1 MGAYRDTKG
10 RWRYRKWFTLSDGK
24 GVRVKGTPA
33 LNTKAAAE
41 QAERGH
47 IARAIRG
54 ESDSAAV
61 HAPTTTTPRRE
72 DALTL
77 SKFVDE
83 IWWPKFRTGGGRR
96 GVNSYTTLMEK
107 DTHLRVH
114 ILPALGG
121 LPLTRVSNEVLTE
134 FFGKL
139 RECGYKKKGR
149 IVSSTKGKA
158 VQKRLERATGR
169 KDRGKPRTGL
179 GEKSVKNIR
188 TTLQTVLGFAVRWG
202 YLAKMP
208 ELPDVIVPE
217 SSFDWYQATE
227 ARRLLEAAR
236 DEWARTVL
244 LFALHTGVRMGEQ
257 RAVRWSDIDF
267 EHRIITVRRSAPK
280 WLLIEKSPKSNRHR
294 RVDLTPELAEGLEK
308 IQRRGENVFCN
319 PDGSKLQP
327 GQFHEILWAAQ
338 KKAGLRRIKW
348 HELRHSFASILT
360 TGGAPL
366 RVVQSLLG
374 HSSIKMTERY
384 AHLAPG
390 QSAGFV
396 HLLSAAAP
404 SPTSG
409 QCSGQSDRPTEVN

>member
-1 MGAYRDTKG
+1 MGAYRDTRG
-10 RWRYRKWFTLSDGK
+10 RWRYRKWITLGDGTRI
-24 GVRVKGTPA
+24 RVKGTPS
-33 LNTKAAAE
+33 LDTKVAAD
-41 QAERGH
+41 QAEREH
-47 IARAIRG
+47 IARALAGKPRRT
-54 ESDSAAV
+54 S
-61 HAPTTTTPRRE
+61 APTPRTVRKE

-77 SKFVDE
+77 SKFVDD

-121 LPLTRVSNEVLTE
+121 LPIERVSNEVLTE
-134 FFGKL
+134 FFGNL

-149 IVSSTKGKA
+149 VVRSSKSKA
-158 VQKRLERATGR
+158 VQKRLERAQGR
-169 KDRGKPRTGL
+169 KDRGKPRRGL
-179 GEKSVKNIR
+179 GEKSIKNIR
-188 TTLQTVLGFAVRWG
+188 TTLHTLLGFAVKWG

-217 SSFDWYQATE
+217 SSFDWYQPDE
-227 ARRLLEAAR
+227 ASQLLAAAR
-236 DEWARTVL
+236 DDRARTIL

-267 EHRIITVRRSAPK
+267 ERRIITIRRSAPK
-280 WLLIEKSPKSNRHR
+280 WLVIEKSPKSNRHR
-294 RVDLTPELAEGLEK
+294 HVDLTPELAAALEN
-308 IQRRGENVFCN
+308 IRHPGEVIFCN
-319 PDGSKLQP
+319 PDGSKLLP
-327 GQFHEILWAAQ
+327 GQFHEVLWAAQ

-374 HSSIKMTERY
+374 HSSIRMTERY

-390 QSAGFV
+390 QSAGFM
-396 HLLSAAAP
+396 HLLSAASPAPIPGPRSGPHDDKTAP
-404 SPTSG
+404 S
-409 QCSGQSDRPTEVN
+409 

>member
-1 MGAYRDTKG
+1 MGAYRDRQG
-10 RWRYRKWFTLSDGK
+10 RWRYRKWITLGDGTRI
-24 GVRVKGTPA
+24 RVKGTPS
-33 LNTKAAAE
+33 LDTKVAAE
-41 QAERGH
+41 QAERDH
-47 IARAIRG
+47 IARALAGKPKRT
-54 ESDSAAV
+54 AV
-61 HAPTTTTPRRE
+61 PNPTAVRKE

-96 GVNSYTTLMEK
+96 GVNSFTTLMEK

-121 LPLTRVSNEVLTE
+121 LPLAGVSNEVLTE

-149 IVSSTKGKA
+149 VASSTKSEA
-158 VQKRLERATGR
+158 VQKRTERAKER
-169 KDRGKPRTGL
+169 RDRGQPRTGL

-188 TTLQTVLGFAVRWG
+188 TTLHTLLGFAVKWG

-217 SSFDWYQATE
+217 SSFDWYQPHE
-227 ARRLLEAAR
+227 ASQLLAAAR
-236 DEWARTVL
+236 DDRARTML

-267 EHRIITVRRSAPK
+267 ERRIITICRSAPK
-280 WLLIEKSPKSNRHR
+280 WLSIEKNPKSNRHR
-294 RVDLTPELAEGLEK
+294 RVDLTPELAEALET
-308 IQRRGENVFCN
+308 IRHPREIVFCN
-319 PDGSKLQP
+319 PDGSKIQP
-327 GQFHEILWAAQ
+327 GQFHEVLWAAQ

-348 HELRHSFASILT
+348 HELRHSYASILT

-374 HSSIKMTERY
+374 HSSMKMTERY

-390 QSAGFV
+390 QSAGFM
-396 HLLSAAAP
+396 HLLSAASSPPIPGPRSGPRDEKAAP
-404 SPTSG
+404 
-409 QCSGQSDRPTEVN
+409 N

>member
-1 MGAYRDTKG
+1 MGAYRDTEG
-10 RWRYRKWFTLSDGK
+10 RWRYRKWITLGDGT
-24 GVRVKGTPA
+24 RIRIKGTPS
-33 LNTKAAAE
+33 LDTKVAAD
-41 QAERGH
+41 QAERDH
-47 IARAIRG
+47 IARALAGKPKRTT
-54 ESDSAAV
+54 APKARAV
-61 HAPTTTTPRRE
+61 RKE

-121 LPLTRVSNEVLTE
+121 FPLAGISNELLTE

-149 IVSSTKGKA
+149 VASSTTDEA
-158 VQKRLERATGR
+158 VQKRAERAKGR
-169 KDRGKPRTGL
+169 KDRGKARTGL
-179 GEKSVKNIR
+179 GEKSIKNVR
-188 TTLQTVLGFAVRWG
+188 TTLHTLLGFAVRWG
-202 YLAKMP
+202 YLPRMP

-217 SSFDWYQATE
+217 SSFDWYQPDE
-227 ARRLLEAAR
+227 ASRLLAASR
-236 DEWARTVL
+236 DDRARTML

-267 EHRIITVRRSAPK
+267 ERRIITIRRSAPK
-280 WLLIEKSPKSNRHR
+280 WLSIEKSPKSNRHR
-294 RVDLTPELAEGLEK
+294 RVDLTPELAEALGSIRHPRET
-308 IQRRGENVFCN
+308 VFCN

-327 GQFHEILWAAQ
+327 GQFHEVLWAAQ

-348 HELRHSFASILT
+348 HELRHSYASILT

-390 QSAGFV
+390 QSAGFM
-396 HLLSAAAP
+396 HLLSAASAP
-404 SPTSG
+404 SIPGPRSG
-409 QCSGQSDRPTEVN
+409 PRDEKPAPN